1 MVFSFHGVSDLAQLI
16 GMAVAPVFLLAGI
29 AGFLNVMSARLGRII
44 DRARIVEVRVSRVSG
59 EQRSISEREMVSL
72 WRRVDIIH
80 LSIALCTCA
89 GLLVCALIAALF
101 IAALWQLSA
110 DGVIVGLF
118 VLALVLLIFSL
129 LCLLNEIRLATR
141 SLRAGF
147 EYAEER
153 SS

>member
-1 MVFSFHGVSDLAQLI
+1 MFSYHGVTDLAQII

-44 DRARIVEVRVSRVSG
+44 DRARVVEVRVARVSG
-59 EQRSISEREMVSL
+59 DKRVISEREMTSL
-72 WRRVDIIH
+72 WRRVDIIQY
-80 LSIALCTCA
+80 SIALCATA
-89 GLLVCALIAALF
+89 GLLVCALIAAIF

-110 DGVIVGLF
+110 DTLIVGLF

-129 LCLLNEIRLATR
+129 LGLLNEIRLATR

-147 EYAEER
+147 EYSEADAA
-153 SS
+153 

>member
-59 EQRSISEREMVSL
+59 EQRTISEREMVSL

-80 LSIALCTCA
+80 LSIALCAGA

-110 DGVIVGLF
+110 DGLIVGLF

>member
-1 MVFSFHGVSDLAQLI
+1 MWPPQPAANFFSTPL
-16 GMAVAPVFLLAGI
+16 
-29 AGFLNVMSARLGRII
+29 
-44 DRARIVEVRVSRVSG
+44 SR
-59 EQRSISEREMVSL
+59 SL
-72 WRRVDIIH
+72 TPRDIIH

-110 DGVIVGLF
+110 DGLIVGLF